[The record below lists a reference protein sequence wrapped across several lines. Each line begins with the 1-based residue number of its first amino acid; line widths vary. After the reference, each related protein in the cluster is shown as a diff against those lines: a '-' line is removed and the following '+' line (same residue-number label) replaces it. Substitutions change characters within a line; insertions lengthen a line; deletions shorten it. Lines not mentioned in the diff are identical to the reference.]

1 MKPKW
6 KLIAALIAT
15 ALWLWFIF
23 ARSARSAEL
32 SRQESG
38 AVLEW
43 LRKLLPFL
51 TVLTVYTVRKLAHF
65 TEYFILGA
73 LLWNDWRLLRR
84 GPILLPLGFSLLAA
98 SADELLQTR
107 FPGRSGEVR
116 DVLLD
121 FAGAAAAIL
130 LCLLLSRIRRRRT

>member
-51 TVLTVYTVRKLAHF
+51 TVHTVRKLAHF
-65 TEYFILGA
+65 IEFFILGA
-73 LLWNDWRLLRR
+73 LLWTDWRLLRR

-116 DVLLD
+116 VVLLD